1 MCLSKV
7 SRSNTGGHGAI
18 DLNIAAREPYFA
30 LEYRSRDTPG
40 YYNPPVDF
48 DRANEQRR
56 ATWARCNGLWR
67 IVHGVQ
73 A

>member
-1 MCLSKV
+1 MSLS
-7 SRSNTGGHGAI
+7 SLLRANAADHGTI
-18 DLNIAAREPYFA
+18 DPNIAAREPGFV
-30 LEYRSRDTPG
+30 LKCGSRDTPG

-56 ATWARCNGLWR
+56 AAWARCNGLWR